1 MKKIILLLALGFLC
15 QPLYPQ
21 RTEYPQIGAQV
32 FIEPGQTDKQIDGFF
47 RILAQHGF
55 ETARIRMFG
64 AHMLR
69 PDGSWDFT
77 LYDKAFDAAGKH
89 GVKLFATLFPPT
101 DELGDVGGF
110 KFPRSK
116 AHLLEIAGYIEAV
129 VSHFRGHPALD
140 TWVLQNE
147 PGTGGTGP
155 GRNDL
160 TDEVFARWKAAQKTP
175 AYDNGYLKA
184 DFTQERFHTDFT
196 TWYLGW
202 IASQVDL
209 HDPAHHK
216 HINPHQLLDNLADYD
231 FPAYEGFLTSLGV
244 SMHLSWHFGYFTR
257 AQYPLGISL
266 MADIIRSGAGKNP
279 FWITEMQG
287 GNVTASGREVLCP
300 TAREIT
306 QWLWTG
312 IAAGAEGVIFWT
324 LNQRASALEAGEWGM
339 LDFQGRPSDRLT
351 AASEVARTAKAHKS
365 FFREARPVR
374 SGITLL
380 YNTESLRTQQKNAA
394 VSDDGRYEGRKASAT
409 MKSLA
414 GAYEAIAPP
423 GAWFPKS
430 AKWTLT
436 TGATHRGK
444 RSY

>member
-140 TWVLQNE
+140 TWVLHATSAWSKANLDLPKEAVIEHLHGAFAGLQHPTSVHHQPSE
-147 PGTGGTGP
+147 PQP
-155 GRNDL
+155 HR
-160 TDEVFARWKAAQKTP
+160 R
-175 AYDNGYLKA
+175 
-184 DFTQERFHTDFT
+184 
-196 TWYLGW
+196 
-202 IASQVDL
+202 SQGQR
-209 HDPAHHK
+209 HP
-216 HINPHQLLDNLADYD
+216 
-231 FPAYEGFLTSLGV
+231 
-244 SMHLSWHFGYFTR
+244 R
-257 AQYPLGISL
+257 
-266 MADIIRSGAGKNP
+266 R
-279 FWITEMQG
+279 
-287 GNVTASGREVLCP
+287 LC
-300 TAREIT
+300 
-306 QWLWTG
+306 
-312 IAAGAEGVIFWT
+312 
-324 LNQRASALEAGEWGM
+324 
-339 LDFQGRPSDRLT
+339 
-351 AASEVARTAKAHKS
+351 
-365 FFREARPVR
+365 
-374 SGITLL
+374 
-380 YNTESLRTQQKNAA
+380 
-394 VSDDGRYEGRKASAT
+394 
-409 MKSLA
+409 
-414 GAYEAIAPP
+414 
-423 GAWFPKS
+423 
-430 AKWTLT
+430 
-436 TGATHRGK
+436 
-444 RSY
+444 

>member
-244 SMHLSWHFGYFTR
+244 SMH
-257 AQYPLGISL
+257 
-266 MADIIRSGAGKNP
+266 
-279 FWITEMQG
+279 
-287 GNVTASGREVLCP
+287 
-300 TAREIT
+300 
-306 QWLWTG
+306 
-312 IAAGAEGVIFWT
+312 
-324 LNQRASALEAGEWGM
+324 
-339 LDFQGRPSDRLT
+339 
-351 AASEVARTAKAHKS
+351 
-365 FFREARPVR
+365 
-374 SGITLL
+374 
-380 YNTESLRTQQKNAA
+380 
-394 VSDDGRYEGRKASAT
+394 
-409 MKSLA
+409 
-414 GAYEAIAPP
+414 P
-423 GAWFPKS
+423 GAIPAGNLAHGRHHPLRSREKPVLDHRN
-430 AKWTLT
+430 AGRQCHGQRKGGTLPHG
-436 TGATHRGK
+436 TGDHAMALDGYRRRRRRGDLLDAEPTGVGT
-444 RSY
+444 RSR

>member
-1 MKKIILLLALGFLC
+1 MKKTILLLALGFLC

-116 AHLLEIAGYIEAV
+116 AHLLEIADYIEAV

-160 TDEVFARWKAAQKTP
+160 TDEVFARWKAAQQTP

-216 HINPHQLLDNLADYD
+216 HINPHQLLDNLTDYD

-287 GNVTASGREVLCP
+287 GNVTASGREVSLP
-300 TAREIT
+300 H
-306 QWLWTG
+306 G
-312 IAAGAEGVIFWT
+312 AGDHAM
-324 LNQRASALEAGEWGM
+324 ALDGYRRRRRRGD
-339 LDFQGRPSDRLT
+339 LLGR
-351 AASEVARTAKAHKS
+351 
-365 FFREARPVR
+365 
-374 SGITLL
+374 
-380 YNTESLRTQQKNAA
+380 
-394 VSDDGRYEGRKASAT
+394 
-409 MKSLA
+409 
-414 GAYEAIAPP
+414 
-423 GAWFPKS
+423 
-430 AKWTLT
+430 
-436 TGATHRGK
+436 
-444 RSY
+444 

>member
-155 GRNDL
+155 GRND
-160 TDEVFARWKAAQKTP
+160 
-175 AYDNGYLKA
+175 
-184 DFTQERFHTDFT
+184 H
-196 TWYLGW
+196 
-202 IASQVDL
+202 
-209 HDPAHHK
+209 
-216 HINPHQLLDNLADYD
+216 
-231 FPAYEGFLTSLGV
+231 
-244 SMHLSWHFGYFTR
+244 
-257 AQYPLGISL
+257 
-266 MADIIRSGAGKNP
+266 AGKP
-279 FWITEMQG
+279 HRRLRPTT
-287 GNVTASGREVLCP
+287 TA
-300 TAREIT
+300 T
-306 QWLWTG
+306 
-312 IAAGAEGVIFWT
+312 
-324 LNQRASALEAGEWGM
+324 
-339 LDFQGRPSDRLT
+339 
-351 AASEVARTAKAHKS
+351 
-365 FFREARPVR
+365 
-374 SGITLL
+374 
-380 YNTESLRTQQKNAA
+380 
-394 VSDDGRYEGRKASAT
+394 
-409 MKSLA
+409 
-414 GAYEAIAPP
+414 
-423 GAWFPKS
+423 
-430 AKWTLT
+430 
-436 TGATHRGK
+436 
-444 RSY
+444 

>member
-116 AHLLEIAGYIEAV
+116 AHLLEIADYIEAV

-244 SMHLSWHFGYFTR
+244 SMHLS
-257 AQYPLGISL
+257 
-266 MADIIRSGAGKNP
+266 
-279 FWITEMQG
+279 
-287 GNVTASGREVLCP
+287 
-300 TAREIT
+300 
-306 QWLWTG
+306 
-312 IAAGAEGVIFWT
+312 
-324 LNQRASALEAGEWGM
+324 
-339 LDFQGRPSDRLT
+339 
-351 AASEVARTAKAHKS
+351 
-365 FFREARPVR
+365 
-374 SGITLL
+374 
-380 YNTESLRTQQKNAA
+380 
-394 VSDDGRYEGRKASAT
+394 
-409 MKSLA
+409 
-414 GAYEAIAPP
+414 
-423 GAWFPKS
+423 
-430 AKWTLT
+430 
-436 TGATHRGK
+436 
-444 RSY
+444 